1 MEDMRNVWA
10 IPTVDS
16 TGKPVMLFVG
26 EIEHQ
31 GRLETGVRIDG
42 GPIAIIPLPEVVS
55 RLLAALRQTTESAYR
70 KNAKDEQGREGQ

>member
-1 MEDMRNVWA
+1 MDDLRNVWA

-16 TGKPVMLFVG
+16 TGKPVKLFVG

-31 GRLETGVRIDG
+31 GRLETGVRIDN
-42 GPIAIIPLPEVVS
+42 GPIAIVPLPEVVS

-70 KNAKDEQGREGQ
+70 KNVEEDR

>member
-1 MEDMRNVWA
+1 MDDLRNVWA

-16 TGKPVMLFVG
+16 TGKPVKLFVG

-42 GPIAIIPLPEVVS
+42 GPIVIVPLPEVVS
-55 RLLAALRQTTESAYR
+55 RVLAALRQTAEATWR
-70 KNAKDEQGREGQ
+70 KNLEEDR